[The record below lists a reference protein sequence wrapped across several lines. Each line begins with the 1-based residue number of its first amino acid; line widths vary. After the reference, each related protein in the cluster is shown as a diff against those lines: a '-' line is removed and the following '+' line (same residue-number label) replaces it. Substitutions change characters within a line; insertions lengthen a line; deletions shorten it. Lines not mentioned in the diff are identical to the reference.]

1 MSMEAGRRLEDRVAL
16 VTGASS
22 GLGRA
27 TALALAKAGAS
38 IALLAR
44 SRDELEA
51 AADELGRDGRRAIAV
66 PVDLADASAVEE
78 AVLAALGHFGRI
90 DVLVHAAGTDVPGA
104 VTDLEP
110 AEWDRVQAVN
120 LRAAFLL
127 AKFVWP
133 SMRRGGGGTI
143 VLVSSVAGRRGWAR
157 AGAYC
162 ASKFALTGLGQAL
175 NEEGR
180 EDGIRTCVLYP
191 GAMATSWGVWSA
203 AERQGQVEARPA
215 AEALAP
221 EHVADLVVWL
231 ATAPPEL
238 TLNEAT
244 LTPLHERGWP

>member
-1 MSMEAGRRLEDRVAL
+1 MEAGRRLEDRVAL

-27 TALALAKAGAS
+27 TASALARAGAS
-38 IALLAR
+38 VVLLAR

-51 AADELGRDGRRAIAV
+51 TADELGRHGCSALAV
-66 PVDLADASAVEE
+66 AADLADGSALEG
-78 AVLAALGHFGRI
+78 AVRDALGRFGRI

-104 VTDLEP
+104 VVDLEA

-120 LRAAFLL
+120 VRAAFLL
-127 AKFVWP
+127 AKLVWP
-133 SMRRGGGGTI
+133 SMRARGAGTI
-143 VLVSSVAGRRGWAR
+143 VLVSSVAGRRGWAG

-162 ASKFALTGLGQAL
+162 ASKFALTGLGQVL
-175 NEEGR
+175 NAEGR
-180 EDGIRTCVLYP
+180 DDGIRTCVLYP
-191 GAMATSWGVWSA
+191 GAMATSWGAWSA
-203 AERQGQVEARPA
+203 AEREDREETRPA

-238 TLNEAT
+238 ALNEAT
-244 LTPLHERGWP
+244 LTPLHEQGWP